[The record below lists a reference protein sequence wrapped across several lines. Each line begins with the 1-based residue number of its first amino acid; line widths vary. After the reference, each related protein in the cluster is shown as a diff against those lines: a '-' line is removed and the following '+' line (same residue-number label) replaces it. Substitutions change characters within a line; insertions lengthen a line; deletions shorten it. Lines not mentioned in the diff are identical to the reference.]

1 MFTKYSLPTNEHSG
15 VQNNT
20 ELRTPIILL
29 VDDDEDQLFLFKVF
43 LERTNCIV
51 VTALSAQEAL
61 EILDQIHV
69 DLVVSDINMPNIDGR
84 EMISRLRKMSD
95 LAKLPVIAF
104 TAAPRYAEEDLL
116 LSGADMFCLKTETK
130 TLVNQINELLQR
142 QDTNVSLLSQIRERF
157 AH

>member
-1 MFTKYSLPTNEHSG
+1 
-15 VQNNT
+15 
-20 ELRTPIILL
+20 
-29 VDDDEDQLFLFKVF
+29 
-43 LERTNCIV
+43 V